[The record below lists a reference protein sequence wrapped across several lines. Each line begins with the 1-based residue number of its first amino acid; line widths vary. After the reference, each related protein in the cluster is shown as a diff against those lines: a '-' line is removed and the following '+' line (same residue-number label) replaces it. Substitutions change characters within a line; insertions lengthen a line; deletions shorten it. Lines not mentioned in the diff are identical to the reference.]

1 MLEIVPSY
9 TLLISVFNLFEY
21 ENLPVNDILEI
32 LDLIETLHI
41 RWSVCKINTSGLDQ
55 IYNEVSMGLKDL
67 NVDDVLKHIKNSLT
81 IEIIRN
87 ADNERFKNDF
97 IKISLRPSTL
107 RTKYLLWRLSKPTDE
122 TKINMNKIHTE
133 HILPQKLSKE
143 WKSYLEQQSGLNE
156 DEIKYSTT

>member
-97 IKISLRPSTL
+97 IKKSLRPSTL
-107 RTKYLLWRLSKPTDE
+107 RTKYILWRISKPTDE

>member
-97 IKISLRPSTL
+97 IKKSLRPSTL
-107 RTKYLLWRLSKPTDE
+107 RTKYILWRLSKPTDE

>member
-97 IKISLRPSTL
+97 IKKSLRPSTL
-107 RTKYLLWRLSKPTDE
+107 RTKYILWRLSKPTDE

-143 WKSYLEQQSGLNE
+143 WKSYLEQQSGLN
-156 DEIKYSTT
+156 